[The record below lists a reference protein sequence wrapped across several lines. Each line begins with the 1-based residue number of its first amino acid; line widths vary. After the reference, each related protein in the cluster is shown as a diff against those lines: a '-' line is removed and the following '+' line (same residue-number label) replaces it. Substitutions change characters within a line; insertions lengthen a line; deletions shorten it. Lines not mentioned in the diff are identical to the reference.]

1 MPLLPKAVQSALMCA
16 VLRIKAKER
25 KKMEEKNIIVYFHFM
40 MFMFQK
46 DCGGITDN
54 GSRPMFYSIV
64 LWIGRNG
71 DDTSKGKCVS
81 HLMESCL
88 KFIHFL
94 DNWRLQ
100 LIRFLVITDCLINL
114 DCSAWMIGENWNFVC
129 QLELIFSLELLAGEF
144 VIFTVDLNGE
154 IGIIMLIRELI

>member
-1 MPLLPKAVQSALMCA
+1 
-16 VLRIKAKER
+16 
-25 KKMEEKNIIVYFHFM
+25 
-40 MFMFQK
+40 
-46 DCGGITDN
+46 
-54 GSRPMFYSIV
+54 
-64 LWIGRNG
+64 
-71 DDTSKGKCVS
+71 
-81 HLMESCL
+81 MESCL